1 MIGNEKERVE
11 FMPILENLDRM
22 VHSVA
27 RLMILTFLYVV
38 EEGDMVYLLAQTKL
52 TWGNLSANV
61 QKLRDAGYVEVTK
74 SFVNNRPQTW
84 VKLTDNGRVAYRE
97 YRTGMLKVLHCLPD

>member
-1 MIGNEKERVE
+1 MSKKANDRAE
-11 FMPILENLDRM
+11 FMPVLENLDRM
-22 VHSVA
+22 VHSIA

-38 EEGDMVYLLAQTKL
+38 DEGDMVFLLAQTRL

-61 QKLRDAGYVEVTK
+61 QKLKDAGYVEVSK

-84 VKLTDNGRVAYRE
+84 VKLTNEGRDAYRE
-97 YRTGMLKVLHCLPD
+97 YRTSMKQVLECLPD

>member
-1 MIGNEKERVE
+1 MIGKEKGRVE

-52 TWGNLSANV
+52 TWGNLSANI
-61 QKLRDAGYVEVTK
+61 QKLRDAGYVDVTK
-74 SFVNNRPQTW
+74 SFVNNKPQTW
-84 VKLTDNGRVAYRE
+84 VKLTDTGRVAYRE

>member
-1 MIGNEKERVE
+1 MSRETHDRAE
-11 FMPILENLDRM
+11 FMPVLENLDRM
-22 VHSVA
+22 IHSIA

-38 EEGDMVYLLAQTKL
+38 DEGDMVFLLAQTKL

-61 QKLRDAGYVEVTK
+61 QKLKDVGYVSVKK

-84 VKLTDNGRVAYRE
+84 VKLTDEGRVAYRE
-97 YRTGMLKVLHCLPD
+97 YRTRMLEVLACLPD